1 MKQKLVDY
9 IKSKYADNAIG
20 IDLTELYNQCTIHE
34 IKEIDLIIQN
44 WIDEN
49 KIEKVFNAMP
59 LKNMGDVIMDTF
71 NFNNPKTHIR
81 LKVDL
86 NSL

>member
-1 MKQKLVDY
+1 MKQKLVDF

-49 KIEKVFNAMP
+49 KSTFWKIANGKQRQVNKLCVLFHDMQVKEEEREK
-59 LKNMGDVIMDTF
+59 
-71 NFNNPKTHIR
+71 
-81 LKVDL
+81 
-86 NSL
+86 